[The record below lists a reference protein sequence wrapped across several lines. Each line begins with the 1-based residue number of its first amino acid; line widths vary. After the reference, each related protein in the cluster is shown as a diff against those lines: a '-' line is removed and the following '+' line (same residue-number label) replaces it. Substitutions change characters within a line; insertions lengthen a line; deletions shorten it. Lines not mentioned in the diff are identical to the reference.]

1 MNREVGR
8 ADARHRRSGFSL
20 IEVSMA
26 LGILA
31 FGLLTIAV
39 MQIQA
44 LRDGS
49 KGRHVYTA
57 AMIAREQV
65 EQIQRVPFSQITTK
79 AWNDNAAWMANVGL
93 TRGDV
98 TVDVQEADGG
108 LSAEQLYN
116 IEWQITTIPGSP
128 DLRNVELEVSWAE
141 RNQPNAKPTRTGNP
155 TVAMSTI
162 VVNNSK

>member
-1 MNREVGR
+1 MNRRAGNGGGSRGR
-8 ADARHRRSGFSL
+8 AGFSL
-20 IEVSMA
+20 IEVSIS

-39 MQIQA
+39 MQIHA

-57 AMIAREQV
+57 AMIAREQI

-79 AWNDNAAWMANVGL
+79 GWNDGAAWMNNVGL
-93 TRGDV
+93 TRGPV

-108 LSAEQLYN
+108 IAAEQQYD
-116 IEWQITTIPGSP
+116 IEWQITTIPGNP
-128 DLRNVELEVSWAE
+128 DLRSVDLEVSWTE